1 MAVSEGEQE
10 RQPRL
15 CPLRRIRFVIELQR
29 RRKSESVITTSNFA
43 KSANPPEAVAISQGV
58 PGWYKGRR
66 YMPLAPP
73 RWLLKEKDPELFDR
87 EYRKQLA
94 SLDTGQVAEELGPN
108 AVLLCWES
116 FNVRCH
122 RRLVAEW
129 LEEKLGILVPEL
141 GHERS
146 ESVPFS
152 EQKSKWDN
160 EARPPREPTL
170 F

>member
-1 MAVSEGEQE
+1 M
-10 RQPRL
+10 
-15 CPLRRIRFVIELQR
+15 
-29 RRKSESVITTSNFA
+29 ITTSNFA
-43 KSANPPEAVAISQGV
+43 KSANHPDAVAISRGV
-58 PGWYKGRR
+58 PRFYKARR

-73 RWLLKEKDPELFDR
+73 RSLLKAKDPALFDR

-94 SLDTGQVAEELGPN
+94 SLDARQVAEDLGPN
-108 AVLLCWES
+108 AILLCWES

-129 LEEKLGILVPEL
+129 LEENLSIVVQEL

-146 ESVPFS
+146 ESIPFN
-152 EQKSKWDN
+152 EQPSKWD
-160 EARPPREPTL
+160 AKPSVSTQSPML